1 MVLGEDCDAV
11 ARYQSSVTHENGL
24 EYVLCLTQP
33 PPDKPTSRSE
43 FADEMVT
50 DLLTKDVTTQPSCG
64 WDAVLGA
71 LKVALKSR
79 DAYVTR
85 VLWEKIDTEC
95 GTTDWHHIPID
106 GQISLDVSDVEIT
119 PELLRFLLC
128 YAQVPG
134 FALAL
139 NVQNGL
145 TTSNVLD
152 ATRADRSADEERE
165 IAALMATVMHALFI
179 AREWRNG
186 KRACR
191 EVDPAWDNV
200 LAVLIKAMPK
210 NPRLVVRRVV
220 PEQYPSFKVVKR
232 VVDVAVQCAKA
243 STSNL
248 VALLKHCSSARP
260 THLAD
265 AFVLALKCGV
275 LNDDVLITALSA
287 IYKKILLYPN
297 PFMTKASRVN
307 SARHPL
313 SGCLTSAWAAVASA
327 ATKNKLVPLCGSD
340 KTRVALVPVPNVECG
355 TDDLRDPSLFVDIVH
370 ALDEQ
375 HGPYNNWKS
384 DVAHLACDAL
394 DVAMRDHGKVM
405 LVQALVDLVIGH
417 QNVLYLLDNV
427 PGFLCRAVVDFQTV
441 FDSLEPVE
449 FSLVMQTAKDDPL
462 AGALTE
468 VIQRGHRDAARTLME
483 HLVGFPEPKLDLLL
497 SYVRNM
503 CTVKWPCPGSDVDHA
518 FSSDVKAAHC
528 AEVKGDFE
536 DFLRRGSPW
545 TDEELQ
551 AALRVA
557 SRERASIAV
566 QVLVSPPH
574 ETIMKENDHFVA
586 HILQHVL
593 APEGHVANQ
602 AKARFEEAAL

>member
-1 MVLGEDCDAV
+1 MVLGDKECDVV
-11 ARYQSSVTHENGL
+11 ARYQSAVTHENGL

-43 FADEMVT
+43 FAEEMVT
-50 DLLTKDVTTQPSCG
+50 DLLTKDVTAQPSYG

-95 GTTDWHHIPID
+95 GTTDWHHMPVD

-134 FALAL
+134 FVLAL
-139 NVQNGL
+139 GVQNGL
-145 TTSNVLD
+145 TTPNVLD
-152 ATRADRSADEERE
+152 ATCIDRNVDEERE
-165 IAALMATVMHALFI
+165 IAALMATVMHALSI
-179 AREWRNG
+179 ARERRKG

-191 EVDPAWDNV
+191 EVDPAWDHV
-200 LAVLIKAMPK
+200 LALLIKAMPK
-210 NPRLVVRRVV
+210 RPGIVVRRVV

-232 VVDVAVQCAKA
+232 MVDVAVQCAKA

-248 VALLKHCSSARP
+248 VALLEHCSCP
-260 THLAD
+260 FEHLAD
-265 AFVLALKCGV
+265 AFVLALKCDV
-275 LNDDVLITALSA
+275 LNDDVLITALGA
-287 IYKKILLYPN
+287 IYKQILLVD
-297 PFMTKASRVN
+297 PFMTKASRAPE
-307 SARHPL
+307 ARRPL
-313 SGCLTSAWAAVASA
+313 VETLSSAWTAVASA
-327 ATKNKLVPLCGSD
+327 STKNKLVPLCGSD
-340 KTRVALVPVPNVECG
+340 KTQVTLVPVPDVECG
-355 TDDLRDPSLFVDIVH
+355 TNDLRDPSLFLDIVH

-384 DVAHLACDAL
+384 DVAHLACNAL
-394 DVAMRDHGKVM
+394 DVAMRDCGKVM

-417 QNVLYLLDNV
+417 QNVRYLLNNV

-441 FDSLEPVE
+441 FDSLEPVG
-449 FSLVMQTAKDDPL
+449 FSLAVQTAKDDPL
-462 AGALTE
+462 AGALME
-468 VIQRGHRDAARTLME
+468 VIEEGHRDAVRTLMG
-483 HLVGFPEPKLDLLL
+483 HMVGIPEPKRDLLL
-497 SYVRNM
+497 AYARNM
-503 CTVKWPCPGSDVDHA
+503 CAIKWPCPGSDVDHA
-518 FSSDVKAAHC
+518 LSSDVKAAHC

-545 TDEELQ
+545 ADEDLQ
-551 AALRVA
+551 AALCVA

-566 QVLVSPPH
+566 QVLVSPPY
-574 ETIMKENDHFVA
+574 ETTMRENDHFVA
-586 HILQHVL
+586 HILQRVL